1 MSMIDDTNS
10 PSQKLIIVVEDDDFL
25 SDAYRVKFAQVGIN
39 AVLAKDGELGY
50 SLIKRDHPSLVILDL
65 MLPKLDG
72 FNVLK
77 RMKSDEE
84 LKDIP
89 VFIASNFADDEYKKR
104 ATELGALD
112 FFVKSE
118 ISLKDLI
125 TRCHEQM
132 VAQGSH

>member
-1 MSMIDDTNS
+1 MIDGTSS
-10 PSQKLIIVVEDDDFL
+10 PTQKLIIVVEDDDFL

-39 AVLAKDGELGY
+39 AVLAKDGELGF
-50 SLIKRDHPSLVILDL
+50 SLIKRDYPALVILDL

-77 RMKSDEE
+77 RMKSDPE

-132 VAQGSH
+132 ATTVAH